1 MWAVSAVPER
11 TLKDVDGHDAAGS
24 VVGSG
29 CCGIAADS
37 HGTGRTCTEPVKSL
51 LLSQRS
57 YGRSGLDGNSNP
69 QSPSPVAARRRRS
82 ASADASEPAERVR
95 ATNKELAAP
104 DTAVNLVENAR
115 HWLVTDD

>member
-1 MWAVSAVPER
+1 MRAVSVER
-11 TLKDVDGHDAAGS
+11 ARTPKDVGGHDADGR
-24 VVGSG
+24 VVGNG
-29 CCGIAADS
+29 RCGITLDLR
-37 HGTGRTCTEPVKSL
+37 GTRRTCTEPVKSL